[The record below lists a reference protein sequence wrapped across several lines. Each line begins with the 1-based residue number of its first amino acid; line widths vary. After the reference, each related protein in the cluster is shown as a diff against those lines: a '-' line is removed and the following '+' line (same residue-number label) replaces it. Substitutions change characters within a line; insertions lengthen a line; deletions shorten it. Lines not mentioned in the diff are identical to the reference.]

1 MRRLSPPWSSR
12 ASKSSHLAV
21 TGAAFF
27 IACQTFPSRCSPC
40 RPPQMLAKGA
50 IVVATPER
58 WDVMSRRWKQ
68 RRNVQAVQ
76 LFIADELQ
84 LIGGETGP
92 VLEVVCSRM
101 R

>member
-1 MRRLSPPWSSR
+1 
-12 ASKSSHLAV
+12 
-21 TGAAFF
+21 
-27 IACQTFPSRCSPC
+27 
-40 RPPQMLAKGA
+40 MLAKGA

-76 LFIADELQ
+76 LFIADERQ

>member
-1 MRRLSPPWSSR
+1 MGVSSWLSVESPHHKLTNLSYRS
-12 ASKSSHLAV
+12 AV
-21 TGAAFF
+21 
-27 IACQTFPSRCSPC
+27 
-40 RPPQMLAKGA
+40 QMLAKGA